1 LLWYYLLMEKEF
13 ITISKPV
20 DTIIWD
26 LDGTILNSLEISI
39 VIWQSVLTQH
49 GFSMPSEVEVSN
61 NYHGSLED
69 TARGLA
75 PSASDDQIRQLL
87 DDFLKIDNTSIKDA
101 DRHLYEDAVDLSR
114 RAHTKGLRQ
123 ILVTNR
129 AHGVDRGNAS
139 PRTLIEG
146 SRLSDYIDKVIC
158 GDEVAERKPSK
169 NVIADILMEGSKPI
183 VIGDQ
188 FVDAQFAVN
197 LGCSAILVNRHSDKT
212 NHLDKLGDIDKSVIH
227 LVDSLHQVI
236 I

>member
-1 LLWYYLLMEKEF
+1 MDKES
-13 ITISKPV
+13 IAISKFV

-39 VIWQSVLTQH
+39 GIWQSVLTQY
-49 GFSMPSEVEVSN
+49 GFPIPSDLEVSS
-61 NYHGSLED
+61 NYHGTLED

-87 DDFLKIDNTSIKDA
+87 DDFLRIDNTSIKDA
-101 DRHLYEDAVDLSR
+101 NHHLYDDAVDLAK

-129 AHGVDRGNAS
+129 SHGVDRGYSS
-139 PRTLIEG
+139 PHTLIEG
-146 SRLSDYIDKVIC
+146 SRLNSYIDKVIC
-158 GDEVAERKPSK
+158 GDEVTERKPSK
-169 NVIADILMEGSKPI
+169 NVLAGILKEGHNSI

-197 LGCSAILVNRHSDKT
+197 LGCSAILVNRHLGKIS
-212 NHLDKLGDIDKSVIH
+212 HLDKLRDIDELAIH
-227 LVDSLHQVI
+227 FVDSLYQVI

>member
-1 LLWYYLLMEKEF
+1 MDKES
-13 ITISKPV
+13 IAISKFV

-39 VIWQSVLTQH
+39 GIWQSILTQY
-49 GFSMPSEVEVSN
+49 GFPIPSELEVSN
-61 NYHGSLED
+61 NYHGTLED

-87 DDFLKIDNTSIKDA
+87 DDFLKIDNASIKDA
-101 DRHLYEDAVDLSR
+101 DHHLYEDAVDLAK
-114 RAHTKGLRQ
+114 RAYTKGLMQ

-139 PRTLIEG
+139 PHTLIKG
-146 SRLSDYIDKVIC
+146 SRLSSYIDKIIC

-169 NVIADILMEGSKPI
+169 NVLAGILKEESSLI

-197 LGCSAILVNRHSDKT
+197 LGCSAILVNRHLSKIS
-212 NHLDKLGDIDKSVIH
+212 HLDKLSDMDDSAIH